1 MCSSPDWGR
10 GEWATNSL
18 KKREKWDQESLKNQ
32 IGLSPVIMFLWHER
46 KQEGKS
52 TFLND
57 TIKYETRVRMGCIF
71 NQASFLLSSMSPCAS
86 VLALSHCLLD
96 GEHAEE
102 GGELLYVSP
111 SSQYYTDTGCC
122 TLHTPLVWS
131 APGAPETYLGKFS
144 HLNINVFIGI
154 QTEGSHRSHLG
165 LSALFKGTTSISR
178 GGT

>member
-1 MCSSPDWGR
+1 MKG
-10 GEWATNSL
+10 N
-18 KKREKWDQESLKNQ
+18 KKEIQ
-32 IGLSPVIMFLWHER
+32 
-46 KQEGKS
+46 

-122 TLHTPLVWS
+122 ALHTPPV
-131 APGAPETYLGKFS
+131 
-144 HLNINVFIGI
+144 
-154 QTEGSHRSHLG
+154 
-165 LSALFKGTTSISR
+165 
-178 GGT
+178 